1 MQKKGLIETLKTY
14 YNRDRMMQH
23 LNQSQAYQAPD
34 YSSQD
39 DLGAVEDDIIAI
51 TLKIVVEIQYK
62 PNSHSMPV
70 LPIESAP
77 ASSCNTRHRP
87 STKSR
92 SRSSS
97 RICLLVLVKTR
108 EV

>member
-1 MQKKGLIETLKTY
+1 LQKKDLIETLKTY

-51 TLKIVVEIQYK
+51 TLRIVVETQYK
-62 PNSHSMPV
+62 LNSHSMPV
-70 LPIESAP
+70 LPNRVGAGIILQY
-77 ASSCNTRHRP
+77 
-87 STKSR
+87 STQT
-92 SRSSS
+92 
-97 RICLLVLVKTR
+97 LY
-108 EV
+108 EE